1 MLSDLHRVIGFLLQF
16 NFYFVQ
22 NTIYRWFEE
31 KFKTVSTPVALRDL
45 RDLNCVWHVPPD
57 HWTESLD
64 WKEDNPVLCTCVEI

>member
-1 MLSDLHRVIGFLLQF
+1 MPTSAKAKGRQRQQVQNECKIVKIAMLSDLLRVIGFPLQF

-45 RDLNCVWHVPPD
+45 HDLNCV
-57 HWTESLD
+57 
-64 WKEDNPVLCTCVEI
+64 

>member
-1 MLSDLHRVIGFLLQF
+1 MLSNLHRVIGFPLQF

-45 RDLNCVWHVPPD
+45 HDLNCV
-57 HWTESLD
+57 
-64 WKEDNPVLCTCVEI
+64 